1 MSAYQAR
8 FSRAVVEQ
16 VVPASTMH
24 HHAFREQGAVVKGG
38 CWWSASLQAASWFE
52 VEERIFVPSHPCF
65 PEGDGAF
72 EVVAQPIA
80 LCATPPS
87 IKPGRT
93 MVEGFLG
100 TLTTEERTLLHL
112 HNQTLP
118 SGGWEAP
125 ATLTQAGISAAV
137 HVQRKHIPRTL
148 KRMEKNGHLEVAQRH
163 IPGGKQRKRVYTL
176 SEKGGEHAD
185 ALRDRLFDELVTVN
199 GDRVRIGE
207 LWVSPQPLL
216 ELLSHID
223 GGMVYH
229 PDALISP
236 VSNPEGMVSI
246 DAQYGEELVRRMFA
260 RAWEDGKITK
270 DEQSLLNEVVEF
282 LGMHPERARRLSNEA
297 RKSLKI
303 PPPEEVYYD
312 MILQAL
318 DDGEIMQDEQDLL
331 ETFRVA
337 FGIDQLAHNRLLEQA
352 RNQPVQSEHYDTYAA
367 TLKTALQD
375 NVITADEHA
384 MLRTLRL
391 QLDITE
397 DEHER
402 IMNDITGKAR
412 R

>member
-1 MSAYQAR
+1 
-8 FSRAVVEQ
+8 
-16 VVPASTMH
+16 
-24 HHAFREQGAVVKGG
+24 
-38 CWWSASLQAASWFE
+38 
-52 VEERIFVPSHPCF
+52 
-65 PEGDGAF
+65 
-72 EVVAQPIA
+72 
-80 LCATPPS
+80 
-87 IKPGRT
+87 

-125 ATLTQAGISAAV
+125 ALLTQAGISAAV

-148 KRMEKNGHLEVAQRH
+148 KRMEKNGQLDIAQRH

-176 SEKGGEHAD
+176 SETGRENAN
-185 ALRDRLFDELVTVN
+185 ALRDRIFQENVMSN
-199 GDRVRIGE
+199 GAEVRLGN

-216 ELLSHID
+216 ELLSHVD
-223 GGMVYH
+223 DAMVYH
-229 PDALISP
+229 PHALISP
-236 VSNPEGMVSI
+236 VSNPEGMASI

-260 RAWEDGKITK
+260 RVWEDGKITK

-297 RKSLKI
+297 RKALKV
-303 PPPEEVYYD
+303 PPPEEVYFD

-318 DDGEIMQDEQDLL
+318 DDGEIMQDEIDLL
-331 ETFRVA
+331 ETFHVA
-337 FGIDQLAHNRLLEQA
+337 FGIDQISHNALLDRA
-352 RNQPVQSEHYDTYAA
+352 RSHPTQSEHYDAYAA

-375 NVITADEHA
+375 NIITADEHA
-384 MLRTLRL
+384 MLRTLRSEL
-391 QLDITE
+391 NISD

-402 IMNDITGKAR
+402 IVNEFTNKTR